1 MGLVEFCESLLEV
14 PNDVISVFGA
24 NGKADSR
31 RRDALIGQ
39 FGFGELGVC
48 GRGRVDYEALNVCH
62 VCQQG
67 KDPKVVN
74 ELPSCFLAAFDF
86 EREDGSSSVG
96 EVLLVQLVVG
106 MVGQAGMVNLGNM
119 GVVQEVFH
127 NLFGVFHMAVYAQG
141 KRFSALEKDPCIEG
155 GNAWSF
161 VAQQDGANVGYEGGR
176 TYGIC
181 EGNTVIAGV
190 GGGDRAY
197 LPLAFQSKLPPS
209 TITPPR
215 EDPWP
220 PMNFVAEWTTMLAPC
235 SRGRNR

>member
-1 MGLVEFCESLLEV
+1 MGKVCWGNGLVEFCESLLEV

-39 FGFGELGVC
+39 FGIGELGVR

-67 KDPKVVN
+67 KDLKVVN

-119 GVVQEVFH
+119 GVVQEVFN
-127 NLFGVFHMAVYAQG
+127 NLLVFSTWRSTRRESVSVPCRRIHALKGEMHGPSSRSRMA
-141 KRFSALEKDPCIEG
+141 R
-155 GNAWSF
+155 
-161 VAQQDGANVGYEGGR
+161 
-176 TYGIC
+176 
-181 EGNTVIAGV
+181 
-190 GGGDRAY
+190 
-197 LPLAFQSKLPPS
+197 
-209 TITPPR
+209 
-215 EDPWP
+215 
-220 PMNFVAEWTTMLAPC
+220 M
-235 SRGRNR
+235 